1 MMEAINEFYDDEKN
15 LKLYKTIDVEY
26 FKKNYFCARYHLDN
40 KWSRAKVLKECGAD
54 KVRTLYIRL
63 IIKLYF
69 IFCLIYNK
77 KRFTFNLLTMVIK
90 RQ

>member
-54 KVRTLYIRL
+54 KVRTLYKRL
-63 IIKLYF
+63 II
-69 IFCLIYNK
+69 
-77 KRFTFNLLTMVIK
+77 
-90 RQ
+90 

>member
-1 MMEAINEFYDDEKN
+1 MESINEFYDDEKN

-54 KVRTLYIRL
+54 KVWTS
-63 IIKLYF
+63 
-69 IFCLIYNK
+69 
-77 KRFTFNLLTMVIK
+77 
-90 RQ
+90 